1 MEILFSR
8 FADSVG
14 ANRVVIALSVARLG
28 DALGNSI
35 LFVIIPLYVA
45 KLPSRILSLP
55 DTVLVGIL
63 ISLYGLTNAL
73 LQPVVGAFLDRVS
86 RRKPFIM
93 GGLVLMGVGT
103 LAFVIAGQFAS
114 LVLIRMLQ
122 GVGVALTVPASLAL
136 MATATEKRSRGG
148 SMGIYTSMR
157 MVGLA
162 IGPLIGGF
170 LHDSYGFN
178 AAFFTGAGFIALG
191 LILVQLWVKEV
202 PADVAE
208 ERARPFRVFSPGLLS
223 AGILGLAFATF
234 IMASAFSM
242 MGALENQFNQRL
254 GQNALGFGV
263 AFSALMVSRLLFQV
277 PLGSLSDRIGR
288 KPIIVTG
295 MLLLAPSTVL
305 LGLAATTLQLTG
317 YRVFQGL
324 ASAAVAA
331 PAFAAAAD
339 LARRGGEGR
348 QMSLITT
355 GFGLGI
361 ALGPLLAGVLA
372 VAAFELPFIIG
383 GVLCLLGAWVVF
395 HYVPETV
402 HRHAR
407 QPGTPREEANKP
419 QDGESKGRRLREETS
434 PTEGD

>member
-1 MEILFSR
+1 MFSR
-8 FADSVG
+8 FADSIG
-14 ANRVVIALSVARLG
+14 ANRVVVALSVARLG

-35 LFVIIPLYVA
+35 LFIIIPLYVA

-73 LQPVVGAFLDRVS
+73 LQPVVGALLDRIS
-86 RRKPFIM
+86 RRKPFII
-93 GGLVLMGVGT
+93 GGLVLMGAGT
-103 LAFVIAGQFAS
+103 LAFVVAGQFAS
-114 LVLIRMLQ
+114 LVVIRMVQ
-122 GVGVALTVPASLAL
+122 GIGVALTVPAALAL
-136 MATATEKRSRGG
+136 MAAATEKRTRGG

-170 LHDSYGFN
+170 LHDTYGFN
-178 AAFFTGAGFIALG
+178 AAFFAGAGFIALG
-191 LILVQLWVKEV
+191 LLLVQFWVKEV
-202 PADVAE
+202 PADVSE
-208 ERARPFRVFSPGLLS
+208 EKARPFRVFNPELLT
-223 AGILGLAFATF
+223 AGVLGLAFATF
-234 IMASAFSM
+234 VMAASFSM

-254 GQNALGFGV
+254 SQNALGFGV
-263 AFSALMVSRLLFQV
+263 AFSALMVSRLIFQV
-277 PLGSLSDRIGR
+277 PFGWLSDRIGR
-288 KPIIVTG
+288 KYIIIAG
-295 MLLLAPSTVL
+295 MILLAPATIL

-331 PAFAAAAD
+331 PAFALAGD
-339 LARRGGEGR
+339 LAQRGGEGR

-383 GVLCLLGAWVVF
+383 GVLSLIGAWVVF

-402 HRHAR
+402 HRGEQR
-407 QPGTPREEANKP
+407 QEEAQ
-419 QDGESKGRRLREETS
+419 QDRARVVLKEKRSTAD
-434 PTEGD
+434 GD

>member
-1 MEILFSR
+1 MIILFSR
-8 FADSVG
+8 FFDSIG
-14 ANRVVIALSVARLG
+14 ANRVVVALSVARMG

-35 LFVIIPLYVA
+35 LFVVIPLYVA
-45 KLPSRILSLP
+45 ALPSRVFSLP

-63 ISLYGLTNAL
+63 ISLYGLANSV
-73 LQPVVGAFLDRVS
+73 LQPIVGAFLDRVS

-93 GGLVLMGVGT
+93 AGLVLMGAGT
-103 LAFVIAGQFAS
+103 LAFVIAGQFVS
-114 LVLIRMLQ
+114 LLVIRMLQ

-136 MATATEKRSRGG
+136 MATSTEKRTRGG

-170 LHDSYGFN
+170 LHDAYGFN

-191 LILVQLWVKEV
+191 LIMVQLWVKEV
-202 PADVAE
+202 PADVSE
-208 ERARPFRVFSPGLLS
+208 EKARPFRVFNPALLT

-234 IMASAFSM
+234 VMASSFSM

-254 GQNALGFGV
+254 NENALGFGI
-263 AFSALMVSRLLFQV
+263 AFSALMVSRLIFQV
-277 PLGSLSDRIGR
+277 PLGWLSDRIGR
-288 KPIIVTG
+288 KPIVIAG
-295 MLLLAPSTVL
+295 MILLAPATVL
-305 LGLAATTLQLTG
+305 LGFAATTPQLTG

-331 PAFAAAAD
+331 PAFALAGD
-339 LARRGGEGR
+339 LASRGGEGR
-348 QMSLITT
+348 VMSMVTT

-372 VAAFELPFIIG
+372 VVAFELPFLIG
-383 GVLCLLGAWVVF
+383 GVLCLIGGWVVF
-395 HYVPETV
+395 HFVPETV
-402 HRHAR
+402 HRTQEESRPSTR
-407 QPGTPREEANKP
+407 QSTGPQEKEERRKELKEQTSAA
-419 QDGESKGRRLREETS
+419 DG
-434 PTEGD
+434 D